1 MGSPAELDI
10 PLDGTPAQT
19 FRVLIADDDEWTRN
33 LLRSYLVHEGVEVD
47 TVRNGREAMTSFLQ
61 TRPDIVFLDVEM
73 PGSTGLDVLARI
85 REEQAETAVIITTA
99 YGSEDVVVK
108 ALRRGADDYLRKPFE
123 RSDFQ
128 AVLDR
133 TTARMLLRRQNAAL
147 RARVLDHQHRI
158 EHELARA
165 AQVVAALLPP
175 VPPLVA
181 GFEMAAACVSARE
194 MGGDFYD
201 WQKLPSNRLSV
212 TVGDVMGKG
221 LPAALLMATVRA
233 VVRALVPD
241 SDPTQVV
248 TRAGSAIAE
257 DLARAGAFVTLFHAQ
272 VDTVTGEVRYID
284 AGHGYVLVRRSNG
297 TVEELTPRG
306 LPLGVDA
313 TESTQ
318 AEGTVT
324 LDPGDTLMIYSDGLT
339 AARPDLF
346 ALREQVAAFA
356 APGSDAAAVV
366 RSLTEAVA
374 QVRPLPDDVTLVV
387 VRRQPVE

>member
-1 MGSPAELDI
+1 MGSPAEVDL
-10 PLDGTPAQT
+10 PLDGSPLQT
-19 FRVLIADDDEWTRN
+19 IRVLIADDDEWTRN
-33 LLRSYLVHEGVEVD
+33 LLRSYLVQEGVVVD
-47 TVRNGREAMTSFLQ
+47 MVRNGKEATASFLQ
-61 TRPDIVFLDVEM
+61 MRPDIVFLDVEM

-133 TTARMLLRRQNAAL
+133 TTARMMLRRQNAAL
-147 RARVLDHQHRI
+147 RARVLEHQHRI

-201 WQKLPSNRLSV
+201 WQKLPSNHLSV

-241 SDPTQVV
+241 SDPAQVV
-248 TRAGSAIAE
+248 RRAACAIAD
-257 DLARAGAFVTLFHAQ
+257 DLARAGAFVTLFHGQ
-272 VDTVTGEVRYID
+272 VDTATGEMRYID

-297 TVEELTPRG
+297 TVEELKPRG

-313 TESTQ
+313 AGAPQS
-318 AEGTVT
+318 EGTVT
-324 LDPGDTLMIYSDGLT
+324 LGPGDTLIIYSDGLT

-346 ALREQVAAFA
+346 TLREHVATFA

-366 RSLTEAVA
+366 RGLTEAVA